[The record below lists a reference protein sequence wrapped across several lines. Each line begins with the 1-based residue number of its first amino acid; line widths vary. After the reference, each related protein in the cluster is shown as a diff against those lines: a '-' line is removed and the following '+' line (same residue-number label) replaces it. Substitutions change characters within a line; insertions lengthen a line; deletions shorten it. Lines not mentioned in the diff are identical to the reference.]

1 MPLQATVVAIADEL
15 ACAAGLLMEKLAGI
29 PAAIIRG
36 YEYEPKEGTAS
47 ALVRP
52 PERDLFR

>member
-1 MPLQATVVAIADEL
+1 VAVADEL
-15 ACAAGLLMEKLAGI
+15 ACAAGLLFEKSAGI

-36 YEYEPKEGTAS
+36 YAYDLQEGSAS
-47 ALVRP
+47 ALLRP